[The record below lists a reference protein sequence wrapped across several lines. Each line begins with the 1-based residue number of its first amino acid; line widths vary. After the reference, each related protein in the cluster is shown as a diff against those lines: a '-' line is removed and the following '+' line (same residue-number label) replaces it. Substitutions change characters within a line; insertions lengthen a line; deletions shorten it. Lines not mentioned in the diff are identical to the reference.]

1 MRYWTHLF
9 TEKSWNQFIQS
20 DSNTVS
26 YRLRRWS
33 VVEEMAQGD
42 IVFAYIADL
51 KTFAGVLTVTDKPY
65 KDNKQ
70 SSWFTS
76 NSATCYVPVNVLAK
90 LQFEDWVPVV
100 RFQNQ
105 LSYLREAPTLSEAIS
120 NHFVEAPVPEKK
132 NDSIYLLRR
141 LRATIKRRMVQET
154 RETGSMPAVKVE
166 DDEALDDAFNEVA
179 AQVEEEVNA
188 PAAQPEPAD
197 PAPQPEP
204 DIAAAEPA
212 APPVARQEPPP
223 EAALP
228 EAPAPTAAQRP
239 EPEIRRTPTP
249 APKRTTQ
256 AMTFDPAAD
265 QKATEEK
272 DAEAAFAEVARRIQE
287 EDESDDVAAPEKNS
301 IAPREIILLICEIGQ
316 EIGVSLWL
324 PRRLRE
330 EIKDE
335 EVIHADQLLG
345 EELPESMD
353 GTMRNLLGEID
364 VLWVK
369 DNQIVS
375 VFDVETDENV
385 LAGLVRLN
393 DINLARPDKDVQLYI
408 VAPVQMREWI
418 NTQICRPSFLSSS
431 APLVNACRFIPY
443 ETLNHK
449 VRELENLGVLKYIQP
464 TFLEEIAVDF

>member
-1 MRYWTHLF
+1 
-9 TEKSWNQFIQS
+9 S
-20 DSNTVS
+20 DSSIVS

-33 VVEEMAQGD
+33 VVEEMSQGD

-51 KTFAGVLTVTDKPY
+51 KTFAGVLTVTDAPY

-70 SSWFTS
+70 STWFTS

-105 LSYLREAPTLSEAIS
+105 LSYLRDAPSLSEAIT
-120 NHFVEAPVPEKK
+120 NHFVESPVPEIKK
-132 NDSIYLLRR
+132 DSVYLLRR

-154 RETGSMPAVKVE
+154 RETGKLVLDE
-166 DDEALDDAFNEVA
+166 NDEAVEKAFDEA
-179 AQVEEEVNA
+179 AARAEAETD
-188 PAAQPEPAD
+188 PAEQTAEPVTAEPEPAPPVAATAP
-197 PAPQPEP
+197 PAPAPTPEP
-204 DIAAAEPA
+204 EPVHAEPA
-212 APPVARQEPPP
+212 APTA
-223 EAALP
+223 EAAP
-228 EAPAPTAAQRP
+228 KERPAA
-239 EPEIRRTPTP
+239 EPEIRRNPP
-249 APKRTTQ
+249 QPRRTTQ

-265 QKATEEK
+265 QKAATEQ
-272 DAEAAFAEVARRIQE
+272 DAEAAFAEVARRLQ
-287 EDESDDVAAPEKNS
+287 EDETEEQAEPKKEGIDSKD
-301 IAPREIILLICEIGQ
+301 IILLICEIGQ
-316 EIGVSLWL
+316 EIGVSLWM
-324 PRRLRE
+324 PRKVRE
-330 EIKDE
+330 EIKHED
-335 EVIHADQLLG
+335 VIHPEQLLG

-353 GTMRNLLGEID
+353 GTMRELLAEID

-408 VAPVQMREWI
+408 VAPVEMREWI
-418 NTQICRPSFLSSS
+418 NTQICRPSFVSST
-431 APLVNACRFIPY
+431 APLVNSCRFIPY
-443 ETLNHK
+443 ETLNVK

-464 TFLEEIAVDF
+464 TFLEELAVDF